1 MDALFVNL
9 FVIILILILYP
20 RQHSTILYVIKRN
33 ERRSAHPEERYPMDR
48 KLDDFL
54 FYFPRIVM
62 ALIGAAAFAF
72 GAWFSQFYYLYLNC
86 IVSHLERLPRHCFH
100 GNQMTGFGNYISAI
114 IYDAVEVLKDNS

>member
-33 ERRSAHPEERYPMDR
+33 ERRSAHQKEIPMDR

-72 GAWFSQFYYLYLNC
+72 GAWFSRFYYLYLNC
-86 IVSHLERLPRHCFH
+86 IVLP
-100 GNQMTGFGNYISAI
+100 ISWAI
-114 IYDAVEVLKDNS
+114 AAYGIECASQVVKAYRCSL